1 MINIDNLSFSLR
13 ELSYYKK
20 YLERGRYA
28 LLDRIIMRQVKD
40 RNITFLGVTEK
51 EIKELFTNVFDVA
64 LSSEIR

>member
-1 MINIDNLSFSLR
+1 
-13 ELSYYKK
+13 
-20 YLERGRYA
+20 
-28 LLDRIIMRQVKD
+28 MRQVKD